1 MSSRSQAHAALGRA
15 VRDLRGVRGISQE
28 DLAHRSGM
36 HRTYLGGIERGERNV
51 SYTNLKRLARALD
64 VPASHLLQ
72 RAEAHENSGSR
83 G

>member
-1 MSSRSQAHAALGRA
+1 MASRSQAHAALGRA

-51 SYTNLKRLARALD
+51 SYANLKRLARALE
-64 VPASHLLQ
+64 VPASTLLE
-72 RAEAHENSGSR
+72 RAEEHESSGSSR
-83 G
+83 